1 MMKKISW
8 HSEST
13 KPNINTALDC
23 LSIEYPFVANEK
35 GDMSVRFELINGDE
49 NEYSIRQ
56 NSDEIIIE
64 HTTLTAALRAMGSLL
79 ADADILTERS
89 SFKTLG
95 IMLEC
100 SRGAVMKVEH
110 LKGWL
115 RKLALMGY
123 NMAMLYTTDTY
134 QLPDEPYF
142 GYLRGSYTQLELK
155 EIDEYAANLGIEMIA
170 CFQTLGHL
178 ETVLKWDVYQYIR
191 DTKHVMLVGE
201 EKTYQLI
208 EKMIE
213 FWSHAYR
220 SRRIHLGMDESH
232 DIGLGRYLDIH
243 GYRNSADIFS
253 EHLDR
258 VCNICKKYEL
268 QPMIWSDMYFRNKNK
283 TRAYYD
289 KDIVFTLKDKASIPK
304 GIDLVYWDYYHDDE
318 AFYAEWIIL
327 VGYAVVTRAEPRPIE
342 TLIYN
347 AYNLPLVLVLFLAS
361 RGVERRAMRTLSIGA
376 AGVEVDGKSI
386 DAMLGERRAVLLAAF
401 VAAPDRRLRCPDVQ
415 QALAARAHG
424 GAARAAKTDCAA
436 CAASGMKA
444 TDCAEYRSAYNS
456 LLDLKKLLE
465 FLEIGSI
472 TAPDNR
478 RLVLTEGWRL
488 TLFENARIVLR

>member
-1 MMKKISW
+1 MLQKLKGRLAGRGAETERPSA
-8 HSEST
+8 
-13 KPNINTALDC
+13 ALVV
-23 LSIEYPFVANEK
+23 LAAFFFALPLPLTVFV
-35 GDMSVRFELINGDE
+35 VRFGPGGFDPAAVPLFSAYAPAFAAAGLLLGFFSYLFTVGRRRVASLLVALGWSVVLLEAA
-49 NEYSIRQ
+49 SILMGVAVHRDFFSPAFQ
-56 NSDEIIIE
+56 YALSAPAVF
-64 HTTLTAALRAMGSLL
+64 LLALRSQRGSE
-79 ADADILTERS
+79 I
-89 SFKTLG
+89 
-95 IMLEC
+95 
-100 SRGAVMKVEH
+100 SRGA
-110 LKGWL
+110 L
-115 RKLALMGY
+115 R
-123 NMAMLYTTDTY
+123 
-134 QLPDEPYF
+134 
-142 GYLRGSYTQLELK
+142 
-155 EIDEYAANLGIEMIA
+155 
-170 CFQTLGHL
+170 TLGRAG
-178 ETVLKWDVYQYIR
+178 Y
-191 DTKHVMLVGE
+191 VM
-201 EKTYQLI
+201 
-208 EKMIE
+208 
-213 FWSHAYR
+213 A
-220 SRRIHLGMDESH
+220 
-232 DIGLGRYLDIH
+232 
-243 GYRNSADIFS
+243 
-253 EHLDR
+253 
-258 VCNICKKYEL
+258 
-268 QPMIWSDMYFRNKNK
+268 
-283 TRAYYD
+283 
-289 KDIVFTLKDKASIPK
+289 
-304 GIDLVYWDYYHDDE
+304 